1 MDITYDTN
9 SRVTTSK
16 LSSDTGT
23 AFALTQTSYDALGRP
38 QCVAT
43 RMNIALYG
51 SLPAS
56 ACSPG
61 AEGSHGPDRLT
72 RLYYDAVGRHNKTL
86 VAYQVDGEET
96 YEVQKGYS
104 PNGQLRYL
112 FDAHDNR
119 TTYTYDGHD
128 RLAKINYPV
137 AVKPPGE
144 NPEQHYRLR
153 AIHLRRQRQ
162 HHQPRC
168 CAAGRPSPSPM
179 TISTVR
185 RSRICRAASPTSLTS
200 TTISAG

>member
-1 MDITYDTN
+1 
-9 SRVTTSK
+9 
-16 LSSDTGT
+16 
-23 AFALTQTSYDALGRP
+23 
-38 QCVAT
+38 
-43 RMNIALYG
+43 MNIALYG

-72 RLYYDAVGRHNKTL
+72 RVDHDAVGRHNKTL

-144 NPEQHYRLR
+144 SPSSTTDFEQFN
-153 AIHLRRQRQ
+153 LRRQRQ
-162 HHQPRC
+162 HHQPPC
-168 CAAGRPSPSPM
+168 CAAGRPLPLPM
-179 TISTVR
+179 TV
-185 RSRICRAASPTSLTS
+185 
-200 TTISAG
+200 